1 LVVFQLIPCRASW
14 QVGDS
19 QAAQQNQK
27 CDKVSLNLIKEKENC
42 SHDKVH
48 QPQDKSKP
56 S

>member
-27 CDKVSLNLIKEKENC
+27 CDI
-42 SHDKVH
+42 
-48 QPQDKSKP
+48 
-56 S
+56 